1 MTDPVDP
8 NASLQ
13 YDGLGQDPDRTYLRL
28 KGCREKL
35 CLVQM
40 DVPRHWSDEVG
51 QAINLIDMVGKQG
64 ARLTSHLDWHVT
76 KEPSGSLTKTKQVAT
91 RKKK

>member
-51 QAINLIDMVGKQG
+51 QAINLIDMVGSAACPDQWS
-64 ARLTSHLDWHVT
+64 RTT
-76 KEPSGSLTKTKQVAT
+76 NPST
-91 RKKK
+91 RKVIHDHASVL